1 MSTQSRDELNKKL
14 HQMVFVY
21 NAVMNGWTV
30 RKRSN
35 GTLKFTKRQSRRD
48 RDYYRSDEE
57 DTISL
62 NLDDYDLKEFI
73 EENVR
78 IEDLFR

>member
-1 MSTQSRDELNKKL
+1 
-14 HQMVFVY
+14 MVFVY

-30 RKRSN
+30 RKRSD
-35 GTLKFTKRQSRRD
+35 GTLKFTKHTS
-48 RDYYRSDEE
+48 EE
-57 DTISL
+57 DIISL
-62 NLDDYDLKEFI
+62 DLNDYDLKEFI